1 MVSRVSSPAFVGRLQ
16 ELQVLEAARGRAAD
30 GEPAVVLVG
39 GEAGV
44 GKTRLV
50 AELTGR
56 SVAAR
61 ARVLAGGCVPIGDGA
76 LAYGPIV
83 EALRGLLADL
93 GADRV
98 RELIGPSWP
107 ALARLLPAF
116 GEPQATVPA
125 GRAAQAQLFE
135 LLLGLLGRLAK
146 PMPLVLVVEDLH
158 WADPSTRD
166 LVAFLTRNLRR
177 ERVLVVVTYRSDET
191 GRARLGPYL
200 AELDRSGRV
209 DRIEVPRFQ
218 RAEVIGQ
225 LAGILGAAPTG
236 ELVDVVFARAEGNAF
251 FTEEL
256 LAAVRAGSRELPMT
270 LQELLGGRV
279 EELSQR
285 AQQVLGV
292 AAVAGRRVPHRLLA
306 RVAALDD
313 PQLDAA
319 LRQAVAH
326 QLLVTRPDQDGYEFR
341 HALLQEVVYA
351 RLLPGQRARL
361 HAQVAAV
368 LAANPDWAGSATT
381 RAAELADHWE
391 RAGDLPRAL
400 PATIEAAAES
410 ERAYALAEAHRH
422 YEHALE
428 LWDQVPA
435 AAELVALDLVTVQQ
449 RAAEAASLLLDQPRA
464 AQLVRAALTGV
475 DRRRDPVWAGL
486 LLERL
491 GHYLWLMSDEAA
503 LATYQEAVELIPAQ
517 PPTAERARVLAGYA
531 NILGLLGRTAE
542 CRRAAEEA
550 LDAARQTGAR
560 REQGQSLAVLG
571 MALAFLGD
579 VDGGLAQLRD
589 AGRIAQEVA
598 DVDGFGWACF
608 SLVQVSEGAGRLQE
622 ALSAALEAADASRR
636 LGWAWQDALVELAAW
651 FEFLLGRWED
661 ADRHF
666 HVVIDRDRQMG
677 PLRVHV
683 WAERARL
690 DIARG
695 DFDAARRLLHQAQVL
710 AAAAGRDMFDAQFS
724 WQIAHTQAELAL
736 WEGRDQDAFQA
747 ITEGLA
753 AISRAGEDTGWPVLY
768 ALGMDAAAGRAERA
782 SARWATAQAEAARRD
797 GEALLARL
805 EATGGRPDRGPET
818 AAVLLQCRA
827 EQGRL
832 HNRSDPTAWEQA
844 AASWDALGQPYPAA
858 RARFRQ
864 TEALL
869 ASRAPRAQAEQ
880 TLWAAYQVAARLGA
894 APLRHEL
901 ERLAQ
906 RGRLRLQAPI
916 EPVSQPAEHA
926 AASTLGLTPREAE
939 VLALLAEGRTNRQ
952 IGQAL
957 FITPKTASIHVS
969 RILAKLGVAG
979 RGEAAAIA
987 HRLGLD
993 KQ

>member
-1 MVSRVSSPAFVGRLQ
+1 MGGRVSSPTFVGRIE
-16 ELQVLEAARGRAAD
+16 ELKVLEAAWVRAAD
-30 GEPAVVLVG
+30 AEPAVVLLG

-50 AELTGR
+50 AELT
-56 SVAAR
+56 AR
-61 ARVLAGGCVPIGDGA
+61 CAGDRTQVLAGGCVPAVEAGLPYA
-76 LAYGPIV
+76 PIV

-93 GADRV
+93 GADTLRG
-98 RELIGPSWP
+98 LIGPSWP
-107 ALARLLPAF
+107 ELVRLVPGL
-116 GEPQATVPA
+116 GEVESTTPPGQDGQSRV
-125 GRAAQAQLFE
+125 FE
-135 LLLGLLGRLAK
+135 LLLGLLGRLTEQA
-146 PMPLVLVVEDLH
+146 PRLVVVEDLH
-158 WADPSTRD
+158 WADRSTRD
-166 LVAFLTRNLRR
+166 LVAFLARNLRR
-177 ERVLVVVTYRSDET
+177 ERILLVVTYRSDET

-209 DRIEVPRFQ
+209 DRIELPRFQ
-218 RAEVIGQ
+218 RAEVMAQ
-225 LAGILGAAPTG
+225 LAGILGAAPAG

-279 EELSQR
+279 EELSHR
-285 AQQVLGV
+285 AQEVLGA

-306 RVAALDD
+306 VVAAPDD
-313 PQLDAA
+313 SQLDAA

-341 HALLQEVVYA
+341 HALLQAVVYA
-351 RLLPGQRARL
+351 RLLPGERARL
-361 HAQVAAV
+361 HARVAAT
-368 LAANPDWAGSATT
+368 LAAHPGWAGGSAAT

-391 RAGDLPRAL
+391 RAGDLQRAL
-400 PATIEAAAES
+400 PVTIEAAAQA

-422 YEHALE
+422 YERALE

-435 AAELVALDLVTVQQ
+435 AAELVGLDLVTVQQ
-449 RAAEAASLLLDQPRA
+449 RAAEAASLILDQPRA
-464 AQLVRAALTGV
+464 VQLVRAALAGV

-486 LLERL
+486 LLERSA
-491 GHYLWLMSDEAA
+491 HYLWLMSDEAA
-503 LATYQEAVELIPAQ
+503 LATYHEAVGLLPAQ
-517 PPTAERARVLAGYA
+517 PPSAERARALAGYA
-531 NILGLLGRTAE
+531 NILGLLGRTEE

-550 LDAARQTGAR
+550 LAAARQTGAR

-579 VDGGLAQLRD
+579 VDGGLARLRD
-589 AGRIAQEVA
+589 AVRIAQEVA
-598 DVDGFGWACF
+598 DVDGFGWASF
-608 SLVQVSEGAGRLQE
+608 SLVQVSEGAGRLEE
-622 ALSAALEAADASRR
+622 ALAAALEGAEASRQ

-651 FEFLLGRWED
+651 FEFLLGRWDD

-666 HVVIDRDRQMG
+666 QVVLDRDRQMG

-683 WAERARL
+683 RAERARL

-695 DFDAARRLLHQAQVL
+695 DFDAARRLLQQAQAL
-710 AAAAGRDMFDAQFS
+710 AAAASRDVFDAQFS
-724 WQIAHTQAELAL
+724 WQIAHAQAELAL
-736 WEGRDQDAFQA
+736 WEDRDQDAFQA

-753 AISRAGEDTGWPVLY
+753 AMSRAGDTGWPVLY
-768 ALGMDAAAGRAERA
+768 ALGMAAAAGRAERA
-782 SARWATAQAEAARRD
+782 SARRATAQAEAARRD
-797 GEALLARL
+797 GDALLARL
-805 EATGGRPDRGPET
+805 EATGGPPERGPET

-832 HNRSDPTAWEQA
+832 HDRSDPAAWEQA
-844 AASWDALGQPYPAA
+844 AASWDALNQPYPAA

-864 TEALL
+864 AEALL
-869 ASRAPRAQAEQ
+869 AGRAPRVQAEQ

-894 APLRHEL
+894 APLRHAL

-906 RGRLRLQAPI
+906 RGRLRLQAPV
-916 EPVSQPAEHA
+916 EPVSQPVEHA

-957 FITPKTASIHVS
+957 FITPKTASLHVS
-969 RILAKLGVAG
+969 RILTKLGVAG
-979 RGEAAAIA
+979 RVEAAAVA
-987 HRLGLD
+987 HRLGLVR
-993 KQ
+993 